1 MDENKNYENT
11 EETVEETAEEIVEET
26 AAEETAAEETAEIAE
41 EPVSEETAEP
51 MEEEY
56 TAEPTAEPEEIKKGS
71 KVGVILAVCAAVIVI
86 AAAVVTQG
94 DKYYGM
100 FTANKYNR
108 GFINVSGMTIKD
120 VLNGSDKAEFLKE
133 YGMPEDM
140 PENTYIEAVQYRMPL
155 SKMAE
160 MYGMDV
166 EQLKTELDLDAS
178 VTGETPIGEIED
190 NMTLEDRVG
199 AEQFEQF
206 KTYYG
211 LGDDVTL
218 QTKWKD
224 VKQTVNKADK
234 KKNDEKKK
242 STDASADASAD
253 KSSDASAE

>member
-11 EETVEETAEEIVEET
+11 EETVEETAEEIV
-26 AAEETAAEETAEIAE
+26 EETAAEETAEIAE

-206 KTYYG
+206 KTHYG

>member
-11 EETVEETAEEIVEET
+11 EENTEEITEEVTEEITEEITEEAVEEVAEDTAEITEEPTAEEVT
-26 AAEETAAEETAEIAE
+26 
-41 EPVSEETAEP
+41 VEP
-51 MEEEY
+51 MCEQ
-56 TAEPTAEPEEIKKGS
+56 EPEEIKKGS
-71 KVGVILAVCAAVIVI
+71 KIGVILAVCVAVIVI

-100 FTANKYNR
+100 FTSNKYNR

-120 VLNGSDKAEFLKE
+120 LLNGSDKAEFLKE

-166 EQLKTELDLDAS
+166 EQLKTELNLDPS
-178 VTGETPIGEIED
+178 VTGETQIGEIED

-206 KTYYG
+206 KTYYD
-211 LGDDVTL
+211 LGDEVTL

-224 VKQTVNKADK
+224 VKNTVNKADK

-242 STDASADASAD
+242 GADAQTDASADASSD
-253 KSSDASAE
+253 KSAE

>member
-11 EETVEETAEEIVEET
+11 EETVEETAEEMVEET
-26 AAEETAAEETAEIAE
+26 AAEETAETAEEPVPEETAEMAAE
-41 EPVSEETAEP
+41 EYDAVPA
-51 MEEEY
+51 
-56 TAEPTAEPEEIKKGS
+56 AEPEEIKKGS
-71 KVGVILAVCAAVIVI
+71 KIGVILAVCVSVIVI

-166 EQLKTELDLDAS
+166 EQLKTELSLDAS
-178 VTGETPIGEIED
+178 VTGETQIGEIED

-199 AEQFEQF
+199 AEQFDQF

-224 VKQTVNKADK
+224 VKNTVNKADK
-234 KKNDEKKK
+234 KKNEEKKK
-242 STDASADASAD
+242 STDASADASA
-253 KSSDASAE
+253 E

>member
-26 AAEETAAEETAEIAE
+26 AAEETAEIAE

-56 TAEPTAEPEEIKKGS
+56 AAEPAAEPEEIKKGS

-120 VLNGSDKAEFLKE
+120 MLNGSDKAEFLKE

>member
-11 EETVEETAEEIVEET
+11 EETVEETAEETAEEIV
-26 AAEETAAEETAEIAE
+26 EETAAEETAEIAE

-56 TAEPTAEPEEIKKGS
+56 AAEPTAEPEEIKKGS

-234 KKNDEKKK
+234 KKNDEKKN

>member
-26 AAEETAAEETAEIAE
+26 AAEETAEIAE

-56 TAEPTAEPEEIKKGS
+56 AAEPTAEPEEIKKGS

-234 KKNDEKKK
+234 KKNDEKKN